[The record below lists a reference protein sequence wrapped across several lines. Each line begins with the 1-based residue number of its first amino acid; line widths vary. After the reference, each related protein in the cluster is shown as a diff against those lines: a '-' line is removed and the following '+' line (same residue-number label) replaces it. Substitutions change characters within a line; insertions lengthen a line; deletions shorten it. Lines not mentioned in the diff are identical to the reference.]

1 MKTMLMQNFV
11 VVNNDNGWY
20 TTELL
25 VSLEIPRG
33 NFPEYEKNDIET
45 LWSSRVAGGTHFY
58 GILGFTA
65 VQGIILDLSALNR
78 EKG

>member
-1 MKTMLMQNFV
+1 MGKFPKYEQN
-11 VVNNDNGWY
+11 D
-20 TTELL
+20 T
-25 VSLEIPRG
+25 
-33 NFPEYEKNDIET
+33 ET

-65 VQGIILDLSALNR
+65 VLGIILDLSALNR

>member
-1 MKTMLMQNFV
+1 MLMQNFV
-11 VVNNDNGWY
+11 VVSNDKRWY

-33 NFPEYEKNDIET
+33 NFPSMKKKNDVEI
-45 LWSSRVAGGTHFY
+45 LWNSRVAGGTHFY

-65 VQGIILDLSALNR
+65 VQGIVLDLSALNR

>member
-1 MKTMLMQNFV
+1 MLMQNFV
-11 VVNNDNGWY
+11 VVNNDNRWY

-33 NFPEYEKNDIET
+33 NFPSMKKMTSET

>member
-1 MKTMLMQNFV
+1 MVHYCTLGFTGDSKGKL
-11 VVNNDNGWY
+11 
-20 TTELL
+20 
-25 VSLEIPRG
+25 PK
-33 NFPEYEKNDIET
+33 YEKNDTET

-78 EKG
+78 EKGKERDFNEFKTV